1 MTAEEFW
8 NNLPQLTPPV
18 IPPPTYGEL
27 LREALRNKIEELFDL
42 YKDYW
47 SSPGGGYLLKL
58 ELSSFTGFSSLKWS
72 SGIYFNTEALSLSIF
87 NTTLIPLLSEKVSLS
102 DNVDFA
108 LKEMLKC
115 KELSLL
121 REVFEELN
129 SQLVTTYE
137 ARTLLLDS
145 KLHHIEN
152 KYKHMSLI
160 RNLIL

>member
-1 MTAEEFW
+1 MTADEFW

-18 IPPPTYGEL
+18 IPSSTYGEL
-27 LREALRNKIEELFDL
+27 LREALRNKIEELFDP
-42 YKDYW
+42 YKNYW
-47 SSPGGGYLLKL
+47 YSPGGGYLLKL
-58 ELSSFTGFSSLKWS
+58 ELSPFTGFSSLKWC

-87 NTTLIPLLSEKVSLS
+87 DTPLIPLLSERVSIP

-121 REVFEELN
+121 KEVFEELK

-145 KLHHIEN
+145 KLHRIED
-152 KYKHMSLI
+152 KYKHEF
-160 RNLIL
+160 NL